1 MGVSDGTGRYFPEPD
16 MFRQATRHFPAID
29 GRNAVDRGA
38 CMSSAPRARQRG
50 EVTSDTTR
58 RLFAEH
64 VLPHLDDVLSLA
76 RWLTGNATDAED
88 VTQEACLR
96 AMKALERGPADN
108 ARAWLL
114 AITRN
119 TAFTWLARNRPKAV
133 VLTADPE
140 ADADTP
146 QTESS
151 QAPDAGLIAAA
162 DAATLEAALAELPL
176 MFRETLV
183 MREIDGLSYRE
194 IAEVTGVPVGTVMS
208 RLARA
213 RRLLLAALKGRLG

>member
-1 MGVSDGTGRYFPEPD
+1 MSDGLEPRASD
-16 MFRQATRHFPAID
+16 IGQSMIRCAAIFDRRD
-29 GRNAVDRGA
+29 GADRDA
-38 CMSSAPRARQRG
+38 CMGSALRRQQRG

-64 VLPHLDDVLSLA
+64 VLPYLDDVQTLA

-88 VTQEACLR
+88 VTQEACMRALR
-96 AMKALERGPADN
+96 ALDKGPADN

-119 TAFTWLARNRPKAV
+119 TAFTWLARNRPKSV

-140 ADADTP
+140 IEAGAAEIDP
-146 QTESS
+146 GP
-151 QAPDAGLIAAA
+151 APDAALIAAA
-162 DAATLEAALAELPL
+162 DTAALEAAIADLPAP
-176 MFRETLV
+176 FRETLV
-183 MREIDGLSYRE
+183 MREFNGLSYRD

-213 RRLLLAALKGRLG
+213 RNLLLVALKGRPA